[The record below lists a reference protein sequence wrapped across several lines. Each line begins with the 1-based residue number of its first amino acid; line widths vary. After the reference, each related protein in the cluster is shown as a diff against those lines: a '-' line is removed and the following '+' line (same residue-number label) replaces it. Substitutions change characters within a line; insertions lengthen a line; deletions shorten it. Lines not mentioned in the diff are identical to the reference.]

1 MKAPESNLNRLRT
14 ATTARQHTDQKVL
27 LVGCVLAIM
36 ICLPVSAHASPFD
49 EGMANVSTLFT
60 GAAAR
65 AGSLIAVVL
74 GGLGF
79 AFGDPGA
86 KKNLAGVAFG
96 VGIALMAANVI
107 TWLWSA

>member
-1 MKAPESNLNRLRT
+1 MRRT
-14 ATTARQHTDQKVL
+14 SSSFHASMTTLIHLPRIVVA
-27 LVGCVLAIM
+27 LAILLL
-36 ICLPVSAHASPFD
+36 LPLTAHASPFD
-49 EGMANVSTLFT
+49 EGISNVSTLFT
-60 GAAAR
+60 GTAAK

-79 AFGDPGA
+79 AFGDQGA

>member
-1 MKAPESNLNRLRT
+1 MRKFSPFFRPKQADRDRAVHAAVVL
-14 ATTARQHTDQKVL
+14 AVL
-27 LVGCVLAIM
+27 LF
-36 ICLPVSAHASPFD
+36 LPFAAHASPFD
-49 EGMANVSTLFT
+49 EGISNISTLFT
-60 GAAAR
+60 GTAAK

-79 AFGDPGA
+79 AFGEPGA

>member
-1 MKAPESNLNRLRT
+1 MLNSKRKSLSPGTR
-14 ATTARQHTDQKVL
+14 RRSCGNRKILVL
-27 LVGCVLAIM
+27 SAFALLLL
-36 ICLPVSAHASPFD
+36 LPLSAHASPFD
-49 EGMANVSTLFT
+49 EGISNISTLFT
-60 GAAAR
+60 GTAAK

>member
-1 MKAPESNLNRLRT
+1 MRNFSPFFRPKQADHDR
-14 ATTARQHTDQKVL
+14 AVHAAVVIAVL
-27 LVGCVLAIM
+27 LFLPLA
-36 ICLPVSAHASPFD
+36 AHASPFD
-49 EGMANVSTLFT
+49 EGISNISTLFT
-60 GAAAR
+60 GTAAK

>member
-1 MKAPESNLNRLRT
+1 MSRNHIDHRITNRKHRKFLLRRE
-14 ATTARQHTDQKVL
+14 AAL
-27 LVGCVLAIM
+27 LL
-36 ICLPVSAHASPFD
+36 CLFLLPLVAHASPFD
-49 EGMANVSTLFT
+49 SGISNISDLFT
-60 GAAAR
+60 GTLAK

-96 VGIALMAANVI
+96 CGAALLAVNVL

>member
-1 MKAPESNLNRLRT
+1 MRKLSSLFRPNPAQRERAVHGAFAL
-14 ATTARQHTDQKVL
+14 AVL
-27 LVGCVLAIM
+27 LFLPLA
-36 ICLPVSAHASPFD
+36 AHASPFD
-49 EGMANVSTLFT
+49 TGISNVSTLFT
-60 GAAAR
+60 GTAAK

-96 VGIALMAANVI
+96 VGIALLAANVI
-107 TWLWSA
+107 TWLWAA

>member
-1 MKAPESNLNRLRT
+1 MRRTSSSFHASTTTLINLPRIVV
-14 ATTARQHTDQKVL
+14 A
-27 LVGCVLAIM
+27 LAILLL
-36 ICLPVSAHASPFD
+36 LPLTAHASPFD
-49 EGMANVSTLFT
+49 EGISNVSTLFT
-60 GAAAR
+60 GTAAK

-79 AFGDPGA
+79 AFGDQGA

>member
-1 MKAPESNLNRLRT
+1 MRRSSSSFHLDSSRRTHPVRIALALTLLLSAP
-14 ATTARQHTDQKVL
+14 AA
-27 LVGCVLAIM
+27 
-36 ICLPVSAHASPFD
+36 AHASPFD
-49 EGMANVSTLFT
+49 TGISNISTLFT
-60 GAAAR
+60 GTAAK

-107 TWLWSA
+107 SWLWSA

>member
-1 MKAPESNLNRLRT
+1 MRRLSSFL
-14 ATTARQHTDQKVL
+14 RQPTRNHALKL
-27 LVGCVLAIM
+27 LSAFAFLLCV
-36 ICLPVSAHASPFD
+36 PVVAHASPFD
-49 EGMANVSTLFT
+49 TGISNVSTLFT
-60 GAAAR
+60 GTAAK

-86 KKNLAGVAFG
+86 KKALAGVAFG

-107 TWLWSA
+107 SWLWSA

>member
-1 MKAPESNLNRLRT
+1 MRRSSSLFQPGNFMHKQGLNV
-14 ATTARQHTDQKVL
+14 AFA
-27 LVGCVLAIM
+27 LAI
-36 ICLPVSAHASPFD
+36 ILLLPAAAHASPFD
-49 EGMANVSTLFT
+49 EGISNISTLFT
-60 GAAAR
+60 GTAAK

-79 AFGDPGA
+79 AFGDQGA

>member
-1 MKAPESNLNRLRT
+1 MMRKLSFPLRPRP
-14 ATTARQHTDQKVL
+14 AQRDRAVHVAL
-27 LVGCVLAIM
+27 VLALFLF
-36 ICLPVSAHASPFD
+36 LPLAAHASPFD
-49 EGMANVSTLFT
+49 SGISNISDLFT
-60 GAAAR
+60 GTLAK

-96 VGIALMAANVI
+96 CGAALLAVNVL

>member
-1 MKAPESNLNRLRT
+1 MRKLSSVSCPKATHRDCAVHVALVFALLLSLPE
-14 ATTARQHTDQKVL
+14 A
-27 LVGCVLAIM
+27 
-36 ICLPVSAHASPFD
+36 AHASPFD
-49 EGMANVSTLFT
+49 SGLANISNLFT
-60 GAAAR
+60 GAAAK

-96 VGIALMAANVI
+96 VGIALLAANVI
-107 TWLWSA
+107 SWLWSA

>member
-1 MKAPESNLNRLRT
+1 MSRNRNHHRNSSRKPLKFPLRLEF
-14 ATTARQHTDQKVL
+14 AL
-27 LVGCVLAIM
+27 LLCILLTPLI
-36 ICLPVSAHASPFD
+36 AHASPFD
-49 EGMANVSTLFT
+49 SGIANISDLFT
-60 GAAAR
+60 GTAAK

-96 VGIALMAANVI
+96 VGIALLAANVI
-107 TWLWSA
+107 TWLWAA

>member
-1 MKAPESNLNRLRT
+1 MRSFSSLFYQTP
-14 ATTARQHTDQKVL
+14 ARRQRVSHVALLLALVL
-27 LVGCVLAIM
+27 F
-36 ICLPVSAHASPFD
+36 LPSVAHASPFD
-49 EGMANVSTLFT
+49 TGISNVSTLFT
-60 GAAAR
+60 GTAAK

-96 VGIALMAANVI
+96 VGIALLAANVI
-107 TWLWSA
+107 TWLWAA

>member
-1 MKAPESNLNRLRT
+1 MTRKLSFSLRPKP
-14 ATTARQHTDQKVL
+14 AQRDRAVHVAL
-27 LVGCVLAIM
+27 VLALFLF
-36 ICLPVSAHASPFD
+36 LPAAHASPFD
-49 EGMANVSTLFT
+49 SGLANISDLFT
-60 GAAAR
+60 GAAAK

-96 VGIALMAANVI
+96 VGIALLAANVI
-107 TWLWSA
+107 TWLWAA

>member
-1 MKAPESNLNRLRT
+1 MRRSFRPYRAQRERALHVVIVIT
-14 ATTARQHTDQKVL
+14 AL
-27 LVGCVLAIM
+27 FFSPLA
-36 ICLPVSAHASPFD
+36 AHASPFD
-49 EGMANVSTLFT
+49 NGISNVSTLFT
-60 GAAAR
+60 GTAAK

-107 TWLWSA
+107 SWLWSA

>member
-1 MKAPESNLNRLRT
+1 MRRSSFQNAKPAQRERMIYAAL
-14 ATTARQHTDQKVL
+14 
-27 LVGCVLAIM
+27 VLATLIS
-36 ICLPVSAHASPFD
+36 LPVAAYASPFD
-49 EGMANVSTLFT
+49 TGISNVSTLFT
-60 GAAAR
+60 GTAAK

-86 KKNLAGVAFG
+86 KKALAGVAFG

-107 TWLWSA
+107 SWLWSA

>member
-1 MKAPESNLNRLRT
+1 MRRLSSFFTRNH
-14 ATTARQHTDQKVL
+14 ALKL
-27 LVGCVLAIM
+27 LSAFTLLL
-36 ICLPVSAHASPFD
+36 CLPVVAHASPFD
-49 EGMANVSTLFT
+49 TGISNVSTLFT
-60 GAAAR
+60 GTAAK

-86 KKNLAGVAFG
+86 KKALAGVAFG

-107 TWLWSA
+107 SWLWSA

>member
-1 MKAPESNLNRLRT
+1 MKAAISRLNRLRT
-14 ATTARQHTDQKVL
+14 ATITSQQTKQKAL
-27 LVGCVLAIM
+27 LVGCVLALFVF
-36 ICLPVSAHASPFD
+36 LPVAAHASPFD
-49 EGMANVSTLFT
+49 EGISNISTLFT
-60 GAAAR
+60 GTAAK

>member
-1 MKAPESNLNRLRT
+1 MRRT
-14 ATTARQHTDQKVL
+14 SSSFHASTTTLIPLPRIVVA
-27 LVGCVLAIM
+27 LAILLL
-36 ICLPVSAHASPFD
+36 LPLTAHASPFD
-49 EGMANVSTLFT
+49 EGISNVSTLFT
-60 GAAAR
+60 GTAAK

-79 AFGDPGA
+79 AFGDQGA

>member
-1 MKAPESNLNRLRT
+1 MRRISSSFHAS
-14 ATTARQHTDQKVL
+14 TTTLIHLPRIVIA
-27 LVGCVLAIM
+27 LAILLL
-36 ICLPVSAHASPFD
+36 LPLTAHASPFD
-49 EGMANVSTLFT
+49 EGISNVSTLFT
-60 GAAAR
+60 GTAAK

-79 AFGDPGA
+79 AFGDQGA

>member
-1 MKAPESNLNRLRT
+1 MRKPSFLFGPKPGHRGRFINVAF
-14 ATTARQHTDQKVL
+14 
-27 LVGCVLAIM
+27 VLAFLLF
-36 ICLPVSAHASPFD
+36 LPLAAHASPFD
-49 EGMANVSTLFT
+49 TGISNVSTLFT
-60 GAAAR
+60 GTAAK

-86 KKNLAGVAFG
+86 KKSLAGVAFG

-107 TWLWSA
+107 SWLWSA